1 MEHNSENAEI
11 IIADNGSTDE
21 SIPFLKTR
29 YPGLQLIR
37 LPQNYGFAEGYN
49 RALKQIHGYNY
60 FILLNSDIE
69 VTTNWLQPLIDLM
82 EKDPAIAACQPKLLA
97 HAQRELFEYAGGAGG
112 WMDNLGYPF
121 CRGRIFHETEEDRGQ
136 YDTVKEIFW
145 ASGAALCIR
154 SHLFKK
160 AGGFDG
166 DFFAHLEEIDLCWRL
181 KRAGYKI
188 VSQPRS
194 TVYHLGGGTL
204 SYNTPR
210 KSFLNFRNSL
220 FTLVKNESLRRLL
233 WILPTRLLLDGA
245 AAMLFLS
252 RGSWDHIWAIIR
264 AHWSFFF
271 ALAATWRKR
280 KEDRDRVQSIQV
292 AEKPNFQGR
301 YRGSIVWGFYARSK
315 KTFRQYDLD

>member
-1 MEHNSENAEI
+1 
-11 IIADNGSTDE
+11 
-21 SIPFLKTR
+21 
-29 YPGLQLIR
+29 LQH
-37 LPQNYGFAEGYN
+37 
-49 RALKQIHGYNY
+49 IHGYDY
-60 FILLNSDIE
+60 LILLNSDIE

-82 EKDPAIAACQPKLLA
+82 EKDPSIAACQPKLRA
-97 HAQRELFEYAGGAGG
+97 YAQKELFEYAGGAGG

-136 YDTVKEIFW
+136 YDTVSEIFW

-181 KRAGYKI
+181 KQAGYKI

-194 TVYHLGGGTL
+194 VVYHLGGGTL

-210 KSFLNFRNSL
+210 KTYLNFRNSL
-220 FTLVKNESLRRLL
+220 FTLVKNEPLHRLL
-233 WILPTRLLLDGA
+233 WILPLRLLLDGA
-245 AAMLFLS
+245 AGLLFLS
-252 RGSWDHIWAIIR
+252 RGSWDHIGAIIR

-271 ALAATWRKR
+271 AFPATWRKR
-280 KEDRDRVQSIQV
+280 KEVNRRIQSIRLTD
-292 AEKPNFQGR
+292 KPNFRGR
-301 YRGSIVWGFYARSK
+301 YRGSIVWGFYARAK
-315 KTFRQYDLD
+315 KTFRQYQPD